1 MPTISVPQSLL
12 AELMANHGYD
22 HDIADLEQRLPL
34 MGTDIDACTATQ
46 LDIEIFPDRPDL
58 LSGETL
64 AFAMRPFLHGAPS
77 SPDFPSTPSG
87 LTFTVDQALVDVR
100 PVMLAAVV
108 RGVTL
113 PSNAEDRE
121 AFIKALM
128 DHQEKLHFA
137 LGRGRKRASIGVHD
151 LANLNPPFHARAVPR
166 STSFVPLGETEAM
179 TIDDIL
185 EHHPKGQDYAHLLDG
200 MDLVPLIEDS
210 HGDVLS
216 FPPIINGAHT
226 TVTHTTEDFFIDVT
240 GWDPR
245 ACEAALML
253 VCLQLQERGG
263 SVESVDIT
271 TCEGSKLSMPR
282 AEAMRHR
289 IPEGLVEH
297 LLGRALDDAEL
308 ERALTRMGGRL
319 AGREPVGD
327 DAPERRMSMAQAALG
342 ESWLLVDM
350 PRWRFD
356 MLHPVD
362 VVEDIAIGH
371 GYEDLGADWPKAQL
385 TAVARPDHH
394 LRRRLRE
401 TLQGMGFLQIQSLTL
416 SNMEDQFERM
426 RWTPQHAVT
435 QLTNPITVDHTVLRQ
450 HLLPG
455 LVRLLA
461 ANKHHDLPQRVY
473 ELGTVVRNHR
483 NCNRLAMLSAE
494 RSGGFS
500 AVRGRIQAFCR
511 DMGITEWSV
520 EPMAEGDGPWLA
532 GRGAKLIVSGTWV
545 GCFGELDPHVSA
557 EFDLNVPLNGAELDV
572 DALLGIIQDPV

>member
-1 MPTISVPQSLL
+1 MPTISVPQQLL
-12 AELMANHGYD
+12 ADLMGKHGLH
-22 HDIADLEQRLPL
+22 HDIDDLEQRLPL
-34 MGTDIDACTATQ
+34 LGTDIDGCTETQ

-77 SPDFPSTPSG
+77 APDLPSSPSG
-87 LTFTVDQALVDVR
+87 IAFSVDEALVDVR

-108 RGVTL
+108 RGVEL
-113 PSNAEDRE
+113 APDDEGRE

-151 LANLNPPFHARAVPR
+151 LARLSPPFHAKAVPR
-166 STSFVPLGETEAM
+166 STAFVPLGETEPM
-179 TIDDIL
+179 TIDEIL

-200 MDLVPLIEDS
+200 MDRVPLIEDS
-210 HGDVLS
+210 NGDVLS

-263 SVESVDIT
+263 TIESVDIT
-271 TCEGSKLSMPR
+271 TCEGTSVTMPR
-282 AEAMRHR
+282 PDAMRHTV
-289 IPEGLVEH
+289 PEGLVNH
-297 LLGRALDDAEL
+297 LLGRALDDTEL
-308 ERALTRMGGRL
+308 EQAITRMGGRL
-319 AGREPVGD
+319 SGREPAGS
-327 DAPERRMSMAQAALG
+327 DAPEHSTSMAVAARG
-342 ESWLLVDM
+342 ESCLVVEM

-356 MLHPVD
+356 LLHPVD
-362 VVEDIAIGH
+362 IVEDIAIGH
-371 GYEDLGADWPKAQL
+371 GYEDLGTDWPKAPL

-401 TLQGMGFLQIQSLTL
+401 AMQGMGFLQIQSLTL
-416 SNMEDQFERM
+416 SNMEDQFQRM
-426 RWTPQHAVT
+426 RWTPKHKVT

-450 HLLPG
+450 HLMPG
-455 LVRLLA
+455 LIRLLA

-473 ELGTVVRNHR
+473 ELGTVVRDHR

-511 DMGITEWSV
+511 DMGITGWDV
-520 EPMAEGDGPWLA
+520 QPMEEGDGPWLA
-532 GRGAKLIVSGTWV
+532 GRGAKLMVNGTWV
-545 GCFGELDPHVSA
+545 GCFGELDPHVA
-557 EFDLNVPLNGAELDV
+557 AAFDLNVPLNGAEFDV
-572 DALLGIIQDPV
+572 DALFSVMEDPV